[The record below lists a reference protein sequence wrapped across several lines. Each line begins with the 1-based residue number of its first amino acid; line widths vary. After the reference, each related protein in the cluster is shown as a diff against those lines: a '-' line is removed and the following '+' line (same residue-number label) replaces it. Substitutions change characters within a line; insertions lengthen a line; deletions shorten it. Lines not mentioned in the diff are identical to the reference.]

1 MSLKKGNIW
10 NILEVD
16 KLLAYFH
23 GFRSWWDLNFSRE
36 EARNYSTRNYDNI
49 YDLQQIV

>member
-1 MSLKKGNIW
+1 MVSGPGELI
-10 NILEVD
+10 
-16 KLLAYFH
+16 
-23 GFRSWWDLNFSRE
+23 FSKE